1 MNTLRT
7 VQQLLVE
14 EFGLQSDQ
22 VAPET
27 RFNEIGVDSLAK
39 LEFMF
44 LLEDHF
50 ELTLSELP
58 VTVATVGGMAEHIDL
73 LLAQQ
78 RSPMRED
85 ATVDR

>member
-1 MNTLRT
+1 MNTLRA

-27 RFNEIGVDSLAK
+27 RFSELGVDSLAK
-39 LEFMF
+39 MEFVF
-44 LLEDHF
+44 LLEDRF
-50 ELTLSELP
+50 ELAVSELP
-58 VTVATVGGMAEHIDL
+58 VTVATVGGMAEHIDF

-78 RSPMRED
+78 RSSARED
-85 ATVDR
+85 ATGDR

>member
-14 EFGLQSDQ
+14 EFGLQNDQ

-50 ELTLSELP
+50 ELALSELP

-78 RSPMRED
+78 RSPTRED
-85 ATVDR
+85 APVDR

>member
-1 MNTLRT
+1 MNTLRA
-7 VQQLLVE
+7 VQQLLIE
-14 EFGLQSDQ
+14 EFGLQNDQ

-27 RFNEIGVDSLAK
+27 RFNELGVDSLAK

-44 LLEDHF
+44 LVEDRF
-50 ELTLSELP
+50 ELAHSELP
-58 VTVATVGGMAEHIDL
+58 VTIATVGGMAEHIDF

-78 RSPMRED
+78 RSPARED

>member
-14 EFGLQSDQ
+14 EFGLQNDK

-73 LLAQQ
+73 LLAQR
-78 RSPMRED
+78 RSPTRED